1 MNCNANFAIM
11 ATASYL
17 LQFLIATNILETD
30 CRFYKGIKRSDDK
43 QSVQQMIELRGGKKK
58 EEKKSKANG
67 N

>member
-1 MNCNANFAIM
+1 MKCNANFAIM

-43 QSVQQMIELRGGKKK
+43 QSVQ
-58 EEKKSKANG
+58 
-67 N
+67 